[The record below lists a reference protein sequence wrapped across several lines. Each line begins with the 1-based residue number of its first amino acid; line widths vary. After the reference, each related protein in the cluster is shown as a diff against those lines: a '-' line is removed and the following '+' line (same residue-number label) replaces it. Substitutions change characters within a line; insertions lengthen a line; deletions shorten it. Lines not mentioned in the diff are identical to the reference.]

1 VPACKLSLGI
11 PSYGRTFR
19 LASTRLQ
26 EREDGSRLY
35 QRLHPDVLQGN
46 MTTYNDM
53 LGASIDADIPER
65 GINGYSRY
73 WDDYTRTPYLVNY
86 KKYELV
92 AFEDRDSI
100 AKKARYLRDLGIG
113 AVCFYESSSILSS
126 FYDVAR
132 GGLD

>member
-1 VPACKLSLGI
+1 
-11 PSYGRTFR
+11 
-19 LASTRLQ
+19 
-26 EREDGSRLY
+26 
-35 QRLHPDVLQGN
+35 

-53 LGASIDADIPER
+53 LGAVRAGFSCLCEGAMLTEVARQSIDADIPER

-92 AFEDRDSI
+92 AFEDRNSI

-113 AVCFYESSSILSS
+113 AVCFYESSSIPSS

-132 GGLD
+132 GELD